1 MAAIL
6 EVKDLHCSYGPIH
19 ALRGISFHV
28 DEGEVVTLVGSN
40 GAGKT
45 TTLRS
50 LSGLLDNAHVT
61 GEVLFMGQ
69 PIHKMKASK
78 VASLGLC
85 QCLEGRHIFP
95 QLTVEENLMI
105 GAFQRNDTAGIQ
117 EDLQKMFKRFPR
129 LEERRKQAG
138 GTLSGGEQQML
149 AIARALMSKPKMLMM
164 DEPSLG
170 LAPIIVAEI
179 FEIVKDINRDGIP
192 VLLVE
197 QNCNMALKVS
207 HRGYVLETG
216 EVTLEGTS
224 EFLANN
230 EEVRKSYLGG

>member
-6 EVKDLHCSYGPIH
+6 EVNDLHCSYGPIH

-78 VASLGLC
+78 VASLGLI

-170 LAPIIVAEI
+170 LAPESLHHRF
-179 FEIVKDINRDGIP
+179 FEQI
-192 VLLVE
+192 
-197 QNCNMALKVS
+197 Q
-207 HRGYVLETG
+207 
-216 EVTLEGTS
+216 
-224 EFLANN
+224 
-230 EEVRKSYLGG
+230 